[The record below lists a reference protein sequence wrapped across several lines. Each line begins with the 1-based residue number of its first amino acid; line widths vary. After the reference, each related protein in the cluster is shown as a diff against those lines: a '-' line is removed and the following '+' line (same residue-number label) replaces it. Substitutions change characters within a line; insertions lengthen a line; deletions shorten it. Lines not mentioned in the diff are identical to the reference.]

1 MVHANAE
8 TDSSM
13 TPQQRLAGLCAWL
26 ALSLSVLTLGIWL
39 LLWRVL
45 LVHPLASWAYVM
57 PLSALIAAAVS
68 IGLLLARRDDAPV
81 AVQAVSVAVMS
92 LAVIVLLQHL
102 LGLSS
107 GIEATVLQEAT
118 HALLGGTS
126 PGRPAPQA
134 ALMMLFLGLALW
146 GLGRPREK
154 RYDLSDLGIG
164 MALFIGFTVLL
175 GHLFEARSL
184 YEAAGGG
191 MVGMSLLETFILMAL
206 SIGALALNPQ
216 GSVAELMTPG
226 TAGEAKRRL
235 LPAIILT
242 PVLLGVMQYWAMRL
256 QILEIPVVL
265 ALAITA
271 NIAVFI
277 ALSEWVGAYLVK
289 LEEQRTGVF
298 VQRETKAK
306 EEGMTDMLTGLLN
319 RRGWDQQM
327 SQSEARCQRENL
339 NACVIVIDLDGL
351 KRINDT
357 EGHGKG
363 DEFIRRA
370 GTALKL
376 AARRDEILAR
386 LGGDE
391 FACLSVGCA
400 PEHAGVVLKRL
411 SQALEKAAVPASLG
425 YAMRDLAGSLGGAF
439 HEADQ
444 AMYRHKRHRKAK
456 TQQTAA

>member
-1 MVHANAE
+1 
-8 TDSSM
+8 M

-26 ALSLSVLTLGIWL
+26 SLSLSVLTLGIWL

-45 LVHPLASWAYVM
+45 LVHPLATWMYVM
-57 PLSALIAAAVS
+57 PLSALVAGAVAV
-68 IGLLLARRDDAPV
+68 GLLLARRGGAAS
-81 AVQAVSVAVMS
+81 AVQGIAIAVMS
-92 LAVIVLLQHL
+92 IALIVLLQYL

-107 GIEATVLQEAT
+107 GIEASLLQEPA
-118 HALLGGTS
+118 HALLGGSS

-134 ALMMLFLGLALW
+134 ALIMLFLGLALW
-146 GLGRPREK
+146 GLGRPRE
-154 RYDLSDLGIG
+154 RRFDLSDLGIG

-191 MVGMSLLETFILMAL
+191 MVGMSLLETLMLMAL
-206 SIGALALNPQ
+206 SVGALSLNPQ
-216 GSVAELMTPG
+216 GSIEALMAPG
-226 TAGEAKRRL
+226 TAGAAKRRL

-242 PVLLGVMQYWAMRL
+242 PVLLGVLQYWAMRL
-256 QILEIPVVL
+256 QVMEFPVVL
-265 ALAITA
+265 SLAVTA
-271 NIAVFI
+271 NIVVFI

-327 SQSEARCQRENL
+327 AQSEARCQRDNL

-376 AARRDEILAR
+376 GARRDEILAR

-391 FACLSVGCA
+391 FACLAVGCA